1 VLAVCT
7 HGLPFA
13 VCDGVPDCIKTV
25 RLQIRKRAKLIKICT
40 SRGVYSFLDSP
51 QDSQLSPEELL
62 SLKAASNTWTDCFPT
77 RRGSSVKFLAI
88 RKAYKL
94 AIKSG
99 FKVTLGTDQATSVDG
114 TYNSHGRN
122 GKEVFCVV
130 NAGMTLQAI
139 ETCTTTSP
147 KALGPHV
154 APNSPQL
161 KEGYDA
167 DFIAVSRNPLENI
180 DLLSEAANITHV

>member
-1 VLAVCT
+1 
-7 HGLPFA
+7 
-13 VCDGVPDCIKTV
+13 
-25 RLQIRKRAKLIKICT
+25 
-40 SRGVYSFLDSP
+40 
-51 QDSQLSPEELL
+51 
-62 SLKAASNTWTDCFPT
+62 
-77 RRGSSVKFLAI
+77 
-88 RKAYKL
+88 
-94 AIKSG
+94 
-99 FKVTLGTDQATSVDG
+99 
-114 TYNSHGRN
+114 
-122 GKEVFCVV
+122 
-130 NAGMTLQAI
+130 MTLQAI